1 MGSAKDLPDL
11 NRLWDVAVVGTGM
24 GGATLGQALAKQGVG
39 VLFLEKGP
47 AVATQSNL
55 SDATT
60 AAERVNLGWW
70 PYPITQRFSDGHCER
85 FFAAVGCAV
94 GGSSIHYAAALER
107 MAASD
112 FESLQ
117 TSSQQLPAW
126 PVSYD
131 EFLPFYEAAEALY
144 GLRPREDKR
153 GEHLLSEWDR
163 ALLAAMRQNGL
174 RPERLQVAMRYDDD
188 CQECIGRI
196 CPRQCKADARTAC
209 LLDALR
215 YPGCGILDRC
225 EVQTLDG
232 DANHVRRIR
241 ASLRGENVEIRARI
255 VVLAAGAFH
264 SPQIL
269 LRSRNS
275 FWPNG
280 LANRSGQV
288 GRNLVFHTSD
298 LYALWAPRRFN
309 RAGRQKKSISVRD
322 FYVVNGRRLGY
333 VQSLGLPAGRGNI
346 AGFLKDVLRR
356 RGLRHEKILSLL
368 VKLPSHVA
376 AWFLGE
382 ASIFAAMTEDDP
394 NPQNHIE
401 LDAEQ
406 PDGASFVYT
415 INDDLRERADSLRDA
430 FRKKIRPWRL
440 MRLSSSLTMNY
451 GHPCGTCRFGDD
463 PARSVLNR
471 DNRAHDV
478 DNLYVVDASFMPRS
492 GAVNP
497 SLTIAANALRTAA
510 PIKRALERSSYAIP

>member
-11 NRLWDVAVVGTGM
+11 NKLWDVAVVGTGM

-188 CQECIGRI
+188 CLECIGRI
-196 CPRQCKADARTAC
+196 SPLPSRAGARSAC
-209 LLDALR
+209 LHDA
-215 YPGCGILDRC
+215 YCTPAAATTDHCEDR
-225 EVQTLDG
+225 
-232 DANHVRRIR
+232 
-241 ASLRGENVEIRARI
+241 SLSA
-255 VVLAAGAFH
+255 
-264 SPQIL
+264 
-269 LRSRNS
+269 
-275 FWPNG
+275 
-280 LANRSGQV
+280 
-288 GRNLVFHTSD
+288 
-298 LYALWAPRRFN
+298 
-309 RAGRQKKSISVRD
+309 
-322 FYVVNGRRLGY
+322 
-333 VQSLGLPAGRGNI
+333 
-346 AGFLKDVLRR
+346 
-356 RGLRHEKILSLL
+356 
-368 VKLPSHVA
+368 
-376 AWFLGE
+376 
-382 ASIFAAMTEDDP
+382 
-394 NPQNHIE
+394 
-401 LDAEQ
+401 
-406 PDGASFVYT
+406 
-415 INDDLRERADSLRDA
+415 
-430 FRKKIRPWRL
+430 
-440 MRLSSSLTMNY
+440 
-451 GHPCGTCRFGDD
+451 
-463 PARSVLNR
+463 
-471 DNRAHDV
+471 
-478 DNLYVVDASFMPRS
+478 
-492 GAVNP
+492 
-497 SLTIAANALRTAA
+497 
-510 PIKRALERSSYAIP
+510 